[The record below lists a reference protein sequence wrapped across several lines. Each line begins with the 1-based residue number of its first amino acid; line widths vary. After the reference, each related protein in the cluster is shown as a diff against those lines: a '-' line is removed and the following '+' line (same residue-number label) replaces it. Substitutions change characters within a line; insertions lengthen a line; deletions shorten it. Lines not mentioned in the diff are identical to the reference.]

1 MIILGLIAGA
11 LTTLSFLPQVIRTL
25 RTRSSHDFSWGW
37 LLLFVAGIAG
47 WLLYGILT
55 QDLPVTVANS
65 ITFALI
71 WTLVALK
78 AWQTAATK
86 RVATQRIKDRS

>member
-1 MIILGLIAGA
+1 
-11 LTTLSFLPQVIRTL
+11 
-25 RTRSSHDFSWGW
+25 
-37 LLLFVAGIAG
+37 LF
-47 WLLYGILT
+47 YGILT

-86 RVATQRIKDRS
+86 RVATQQIEDRS